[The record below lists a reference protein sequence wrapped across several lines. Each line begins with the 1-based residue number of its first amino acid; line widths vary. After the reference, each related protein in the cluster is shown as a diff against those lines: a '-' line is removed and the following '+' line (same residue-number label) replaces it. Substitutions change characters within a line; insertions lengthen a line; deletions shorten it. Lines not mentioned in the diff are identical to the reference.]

1 MIRVGVRSKNNEK
14 GRKKKSVV
22 VMTLSS
28 LPPLEHSQQIRVL
41 FLQPSRVRW
50 SEIKIIVKIFTLGD
64 VPEYDCLSYTW
75 TKEKPTC
82 SIQCNG
88 QTVYVR
94 PNLLA
99 VLRRLRHSS
108 RAKALWIDAICINQN
123 DPEEKN
129 HQVPLMHRI
138 YHGAKRVTIWLGEDD
153 GQAVHAFPILNWIY
167 KSFRNKEDFE
177 SSWDARDPRSRSL
190 LGRLPL
196 GTRGRLLLHDWLSRP
211 KAGSQEDSDEDT
223 ASSLV
228 QLPRLTKEA
237 WASLQAIIQRPWFT
251 RVWVVQEVV
260 LAKDPTVLCGKHKV
274 PWAAF
279 TFAADCMGQADL
291 PQELGGVLWIDILN
305 IHDVN
310 EVYSSQDGMTGPVG
324 FAMYLCLLLKAT
336 INAQATDPR
345 DKFYGLYGIA
355 TMYSGAGVPEEL
367 EVDYE
372 LPVETVYR
380 DVMRYVMEK
389 RNSLDVMILHSC
401 TGRLRG
407 LPSWVPDW
415 SSPRNLVSAANI
427 ATDEITWPQPGSPPT
442 IGPTEDEDEL
452 AVWGKRLLTVTAVRS
467 PAHDD
472 PGDPSG
478 RQRRMEATLRDWIA
492 AIGAFPDPA
501 EAAEALAAAIVGNT
515 SRSLNDGGEFVRPFT
530 KWLARMDPGSSLL
543 RHLEHVETA
552 VGAES
557 LEAYVNDSALTC
569 LDMRLCIL
577 GADKLCIAPATTQEG
592 DLAVVLRSAI
602 NPFIIRPDGPSRW
615 TMVGPCYIHDDSV
628 VDGAEQTLDEEI
640 VLR

>member
-1 MIRVGVRSKNNEK
+1 
-14 GRKKKSVV
+14 
-22 VMTLSS
+22 MTLSS

-50 SEIKIIVKIFTLGD
+50 SEIKIAVKIFTLGD
-64 VPEYDCLSYTW
+64 VPKYDCLSYTW

-82 SIQCNG
+82 PIQCNG
-88 QTVYVR
+88 QTTYVR
-94 PNLLA
+94 PNLFA

-108 RAKALWIDAICINQN
+108 QTKALWIDAICINQD

-138 YHGAKRVTIWLGEDD
+138 YHGANRVIIWLGEDD
-153 GQAVHAFPILNWIY
+153 GEAVHAFPILNWIY
-167 KSFRNKEDFE
+167 KSFHSDKDFKP
-177 SSWDARDPRSRSL
+177 SWDARDPRPRSL

-196 GTRGRLLLHDWLSRP
+196 GTRGRLLLHDLLSRP
-211 KAGSQEDSDEDT
+211 RAASREDSDKDT
-223 ASSLV
+223 ASSPV
-228 QLPRLTKEA
+228 RLPRLTKEA

-260 LAKDPTVLCGKHKV
+260 LAKDSIVLCGKHKV
-274 PWAAF
+274 PWAAVI
-279 TFAADCMGQADL
+279 FAAGCMGHADL

-305 IHDVN
+305 IQDVN

-324 FAMYLCLLLKAT
+324 FASYLCLLLKAT

-355 TMYSGAGVPEEL
+355 TTYSGADVPEEL
-367 EVDYE
+367 GVDYE
-372 LPVETVYR
+372 LPVATVYR

-389 RNSLDVMILHSC
+389 RESLDVLIIHNC
-401 TGRLRG
+401 TRRLEG

-415 SSPRNLVSAANI
+415 SSPRNLVSAANF
-427 ATDEITWPQPGSPPT
+427 ATDEIRWVQLDSPP
-442 IGPTEDEDEL
+442 IIRPTEDKDEL
-452 AVWGKRLLTVTAVRS
+452 AVWGKRLLTVTAVRR

-472 PGDPSG
+472 PGDPAG

-492 AIGAFPDPA
+492 AIGEFPDKV
-501 EAAEALAAAIVGNT
+501 AAADALAGAIVANT
-515 SRSLNDGGEFVRPFT
+515 SRSSNDEGDFVNYFT
-530 KWLARMDPGSSLL
+530 RWLTQMDPRSSLL
-543 RHLEHVETA
+543 QHLQHVDTA
-552 VGAES
+552 VSTEN
-557 LEAYVNDSALTC
+557 LEAYISDSASTC

-592 DLAVVLRSAI
+592 DVAVILLGAV

-615 TMVGPCYIHDDSV
+615 TMVGPCYIHDSSV
-628 VDGAEQTLDEEI
+628 VDDAVDETKEEEI